1 MDDLQALKAI
11 NDIVGD
17 KLTTVEQSAL
27 AKMLVANLDEI
38 DGEPIL
44 FYGYIGAVDFLWMAF
59 RISDGE
65 KNKLLDLDNEEGWCG
80 E

>member
-44 FYGYIGAVDFLWMAF
+44 FYGYNGAVDFLWMAF